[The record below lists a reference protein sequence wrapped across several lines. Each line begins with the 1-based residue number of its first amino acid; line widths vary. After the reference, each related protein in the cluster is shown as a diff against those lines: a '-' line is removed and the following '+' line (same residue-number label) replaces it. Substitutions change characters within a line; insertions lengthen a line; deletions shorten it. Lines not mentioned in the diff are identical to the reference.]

1 MLLGTQHW
9 KRGLALTAVVNSTTT
24 RFVLYKLYDNR
35 RQCRW
40 LMLWYKICKY
50 CALAE
55 EGSRNQTLC
64 QTGTDHPNLPTK
76 AFLPAMQH
84 FGKAALRVT
93 KNYTKG
99 YSDTQS
105 KVRDATSNDPWGP
118 SGTQMND
125 IAQMTYNQSVVP

>member
-9 KRGLALTAVVNSTTT
+9 KRGLALTAVVKVQQLGSYCISCTTIDDNAGGLCCGMRVST
-24 RFVLYKLYDNR
+24 
-35 RQCRW
+35 
-40 LMLWYKICKY
+40 Y

-64 QTGTDHPNLPTK
+64 QTCTDHPNLPTK

-125 IAQMTYNQSVVP
+125 IAQMTYNQSVVS

>member
-1 MLLGTQHW
+1 MGEKGHVIRLC
-9 KRGLALTAVVNSTTT
+9 A
-24 RFVLYKLYDNR
+24 KLVPIWP
-35 RQCRW
+35 Q
-40 LMLWYKICKY
+40 
-50 CALAE
+50 
-55 EGSRNQTLC
+55 
-64 QTGTDHPNLPTK
+64 

-125 IAQMTYNQSVVP
+125 IAQMTYNQSVAPNRCTPTANIYARPQE